1 VSEQDG
7 SGPEGGAAAGP
18 AVRETDGPVERFL
31 AGVRAALA
39 DLPGS
44 EVEEI
49 LEDVRSHL
57 GDLAAE
63 LGDGLDDRA
72 LADRLGTPAGYAAEL
87 RAAAGYP
94 PPPAPAPITAPAGP
108 PGRVQARL
116 AVAGLVVTTL
126 LIPLGLAS
134 GVEVALLLG
143 LLGVV
148 ASVPALVSGGPGMSA
163 VAELPAV
170 RSLAGHR
177 PRPGGPA
184 ARFLADLQVGWWV
197 VRALLAALVLSLGI
211 AGTWSAALPL
221 ALVTVPAS
229 ILIGRWS
236 QRDRRAVWLVAPL
249 NALALVVAL
258 IVVARLG
265 PEPEQQSAS
274 GYPSGYSSGLSQDG
288 DEVRDIRPVDAN
300 GVPLTGVYLFD
311 QDGHPIDTQGNR
323 CEEDYGSGG
332 SDYYD
337 SGRGSSTS
345 AVQPYPR
352 GTAEYGSDD
361 RCVVVPPGPLVVAVP
376 PLVVPTSA
384 VPTSA
389 ATISPG
395 PTAAG
400 APTPTAPASVVPTPG
415 PPSSAAPPTG

>member
-7 SGPEGGAAAGP
+7 SGPDGGAAAGP
-18 AVRETDGPVERFL
+18 AVREAEGPVERFL

-94 PPPAPAPITAPAGP
+94 PPPAPAPITAPGGP

-126 LIPLGLAS
+126 LIPLGLAF

-148 ASVPALVSGGPGMSA
+148 ASVPALVSGGPRMSA

-177 PRPGGPA
+177 PRPGGPG
-184 ARFLADLQVGWWV
+184 ARFLADLQVAWWV

-221 ALVTVPAS
+221 ALVTVSGS
-229 ILIGRWS
+229 IWIGRWS
-236 QRDRRAVWLVAPL
+236 QRDRRVVWLVVPL
-249 NALALVVAL
+249 NALALLVAL
-258 IVVARLG
+258 VVVARLG
-265 PEPEQQSAS
+265 PEPEPQGSS
-274 GYPSGYSSGLSQDG
+274 STYSSGLSQDG

-300 GVPLTGVYLFD
+300 GVPLTGIYLFD
-311 QDGHPIDTQGNR
+311 QDGRPIDTQGNQ
-323 CEEDYGSGG
+323 CEEDYGSGSYG
-332 SDYYD
+332 SGSYD
-337 SGRGSSTS
+337 SSTYASRPSTS

-376 PLVVPTSA
+376 PRA
-384 VPTSA
+384 VPPPA
-389 ATISPG
+389 VTISPV